1 MVLDLS
7 VNGIYIMTEM
17 LPNEGES
24 LTVSF
29 RVPSNDRVLRMRGV
43 VAWLN
48 PKQSH
53 PVHSLPAGFGF
64 CFIQT
69 TPEDMKLVIGAIQD
83 YCRSNPLYRQYL

>member
-1 MVLDLS
+1 
-7 VNGIYIMTEM
+7 
-17 LPNEGES
+17 
-24 LTVSF
+24 
-29 RVPSNDRVLRMRGV
+29 

-48 PKQSH
+48 PHQSH

-64 CFIQT
+64 CFIQP